1 MQTHKS
7 IFSLLGRNMQAYTI
21 SWVTTFFSSIVNV
34 FWSTQVFHY
43 DFVSNIDGALA
54 SQIGVVMINELFLL
68 YSVWASRKNLF
79 GIGGI
84 VNTFWILL
92 TAAFICLLIY
102 APMIAFNTYAS
113 LSGVEIAG
121 HSPLYDEINGYSD
134 VILKFVASI
143 SQEGLNGLRV
153 KYDDMVGHVIA
164 VVSGVVALLCLSSFF
179 RKRTA

>member
-54 SQIGVVMINELFLL
+54 SQIGVVLINELFLL

-102 APMIAFNTYAS
+102 APMIAFNAYAS
-113 LSGVEIAG
+113 LSHVEISG
-121 HSPLYDEINGYSD
+121 HSPLYDEINSYSD
-134 VILKFVASI
+134 VILKFVASV
-143 SQEGLNGLRV
+143 SNQGLNSLHV
-153 KYDDMVGHVIA
+153 KYDDVIGNVVA
-164 VVSGVVALLCLSSFF
+164 VVSAVIALFCLSSFF
-179 RKRTA
+179 RRKNA